1 MKKLLLVLA
10 VVLFANVARA
20 EGFGFCIGPKIG
32 YQTTKLSLEKAE
44 IRLSVGDAP
53 ALLITGTVSELY
65 LDYDHSGA
73 AQPDPA
79 PA

>member
-32 YQTTKLSLEKAE
+32 YQTTKLYFGKKLKSRKVFQSTSQLVFSEESLSTTSSFS
-44 IRLSVGDAP
+44 LN
-53 ALLITGTVSELY
+53 
-65 LDYDHSGA
+65 
-73 AQPDPA
+73 
-79 PA
+79 